1 MNTPL
6 RILLGLVL
14 LSATACVRSLAPF
27 CPVVAQAPRPD
38 LNGTWHGTDG
48 EGDIKKGT
56 RWTFADG
63 QVSTTN
69 SAEGVGGTLDVIYFQ
84 AGGAW
89 FADSVA
95 AEVEGGLDDWW
106 KMHTVPAHH
115 IAQIVVDGDRL
126 RVTPLS
132 QQWLAAAIRSTNA
145 LTANLRIT
153 QEQMG
158 LFAAR
163 PAAWQDFLGKVA
175 SDTNAFPPD
184 RTMVL
189 KRAP

>member
-14 LSATACVRSLAPF
+14 LSATACVRSLDPF
-27 CPVVAQAPRPD
+27 CPVAAQAPRPD
-38 LNGTWHGTDG
+38 LNGTWHDTDG
-48 EGDIKKGT
+48 EGGIKRGT

-69 SAEGVGGTLDVIYFQ
+69 SAEGVGGTLEVIYFQ

-145 LTANLRIT
+145 LDREPAHHAGEAGACSRRGRRPGRIFWA
-153 QEQMG
+153 G
-158 LFAAR
+158 SR
-163 PAAWQDFLGKVA
+163 PI
-175 SDTNAFPPD
+175 
-184 RTMVL
+184 RT
-189 KRAP
+189 RSRPTGRWC